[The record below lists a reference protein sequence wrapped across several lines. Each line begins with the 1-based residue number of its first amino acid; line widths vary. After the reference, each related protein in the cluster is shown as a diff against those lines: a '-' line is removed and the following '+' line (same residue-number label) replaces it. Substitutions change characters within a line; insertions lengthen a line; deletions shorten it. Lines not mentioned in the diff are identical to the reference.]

1 MHTRKLD
8 HYSVVGRGKQ
18 NETRPNYVNLLGTF
32 GLDFLPYRLCYIF
45 NELLTVTL
53 GTPVTTLYTYS
64 AEDQVFYVE
73 RQIAMVSGTIKAML
87 MVNLR
92 SPRAKSIPRNHKSI
106 LEKVIQYFHF
116 KNKYITRPRKYQS
129 LRLSQKWH

>member
-1 MHTRKLD
+1 MSTSIIVNS
-8 HYSVVGRGKQ
+8 SV
-18 NETRPNYVNLLGTF
+18 ECAIYL
-32 GLDFLPYRLCYIF
+32 

-53 GTPVTTLYTYS
+53 GTLVTTLYTYS

-87 MVNLR
+87 MGQFAESKGEIR
-92 SPRAKSIPRNHKSI
+92 FPEITSQI

-116 KNKYITRPRKYQS
+116 KNKYMNSTAKIPEFKIEPEIALELLMAANY
-129 LRLSQKWH
+129 LDA